1 MFAIAITV
9 DHKDRCRDESDQTE
23 HHDND
28 AGERMSGWFKGG
40 AFLATAGAAMAI
52 TAFVGPGINR
62 ALAEN
67 GQAQEQSQPTQ
78 LPGFWTNGHETVSA
92 PIRTAAPSA
101 LDSLIQ
107 SLGRSFNGHV
117 GIAVQSIDEG
127 WTISY
132 NGNRRFPQQS
142 VSKLWVAMTMLDAVD
157 RGRITLNTPVT
168 IRPQDLTLFHQPIAA
183 MVSSSGYTTTVQ
195 DLFYRA
201 MTQSD
206 NTANDSV
213 MRSIGG
219 PSAVQGFLAR
229 RFVDGVR
236 FGPGERLLQ
245 SGTAGLAWNQ
255 SLSSGRSF
263 YAARDALPRSM
274 RERALDAYL
283 ADPPDG
289 ATPVGIVTALAKLKR
304 GEMLSSASTSLLIST
319 MSEAKT
325 GPQRI
330 KGGVPAGWHYA
341 HKTGTGQ
348 ILGARSTGFNDVG
361 IMTAPDGSSYALAV
375 MIGSTTTTIPERWAL
390 MQAVSR
396 NVAGMHVTTPRVAQ
410 SNDWES
416 GRARSQP

>member
-1 MFAIAITV
+1 
-9 DHKDRCRDESDQTE
+9 
-23 HHDND
+23 
-28 AGERMSGWFKGG
+28 MSGWYKGG
-40 AFLATAGAAMAI
+40 VCLAATGALLSATAFI
-52 TAFVGPGINR
+52 LPGVTS
-62 ALAEN
+62 ALADN
-67 GQAQEQSQPTQ
+67 GVSRPQYRNQSQGEGRPIE
-78 LPGFWTNGHETVSA
+78 LGGFWTGGATTSVPIHIA
-92 PIRTAAPSA
+92 PPPA
-101 LDSLIQ
+101 LDSMIQ
-107 SLGRSFNGHV
+107 SLGRSFNGQV

-157 RGRITLNTPVT
+157 RGKITLATPVT

-183 MVSSSGYTTTVQ
+183 LVTSTGYTTTVQ

-213 MRSIGG
+213 MRAVGG
-219 PSAVQGFLAR
+219 PSAVQSFLAR
-229 RFVDGVR
+229 RFIDGVR

-245 SGTAGLAWNQ
+245 SGTAGLSWNQ
-255 SLSSGRSF
+255 NLAYGRSF
-263 YAARDALPRSM
+263 YAARAALPMSVRQ
-274 RERALDAYL
+274 RALDAYL

-304 GEMLSSASTSLLIST
+304 GEMLSPASTSTLLST

-330 KGGVPAGWHYA
+330 KGGVPTGWYYA

-348 ILGARSTGFNDVG
+348 ELAPRSTGFNDVG

-375 MIGSTTTTIPERWAL
+375 MIGSTTVSIPERWAL
-390 MQAVSR
+390 MQSVSR
-396 NVAGMHVTTPRVAQ
+396 NVAGLHLPRP
-410 SNDWES
+410 
-416 GRARSQP
+416 RSAAANGGSFRGGSHP

>member
-1 MFAIAITV
+1 
-9 DHKDRCRDESDQTE
+9 
-23 HHDND
+23 
-28 AGERMSGWFKGG
+28 MSGWFKGG
-40 AFLATAGAAMAI
+40 VLLATTGALMAV
-52 TAFVGPGINR
+52 TAFVAPGVTN
-62 ALAEN
+62 ALADN
-67 GQAQEQSQPTQ
+67 GHQYGGQEEREPTQ
-78 LPGFWTNGHETVSA
+78 LPGFWANGRDSVSA
-92 PIRTAAPSA
+92 PIRTATPPPPAA
-101 LDSLIQ
+101 LDSIIQ
-107 SLGRSFNGHV
+107 SLGRNFNGQV
-117 GIAVQSIDEG
+117 GIAVHSIDDG

-132 NGNRRFPQQS
+132 NGNRKFPQQS

-157 RGRITLNTPVT
+157 RGKITLATPVT

-183 MVSSSGYTTTVQ
+183 LVTSAGYTTTVQ

-219 PSAVQGFLAR
+219 PTAVQGFLAR
-229 RFVDGVR
+229 RFINGVR

-245 SGTAGLAWNQ
+245 SGTAGLTWTQNLAY
-255 SLSSGRSF
+255 GRGF
-263 YAARDALPRSM
+263 DAARAALPRAV

-289 ATPVGIVTALAKLKR
+289 ASPVGIVTALGKLKR
-304 GEMLSSASTSLLIST
+304 GEMLSPASTSILIST

-330 KGGVPAGWHYA
+330 KGGVPSGWHYA

-348 ILGARSTGFNDVG
+348 ELGGRATGFNDVG

-375 MIGSTTTTIPERWAL
+375 MIGSTTVSIPERWTL
-390 MQAVSR
+390 MQSVSR
-396 NVAGMHVTTPRVAQ
+396 TVAGMHVSGPRSAA
-410 SNDWES
+410 NWNPT
-416 GRARSQP
+416 GRNHP

>member
-1 MFAIAITV
+1 
-9 DHKDRCRDESDQTE
+9 
-23 HHDND
+23 
-28 AGERMSGWFKGG
+28 MSGWFKGG
-40 AFLATAGAAMAI
+40 VFLATTGALLAV
-52 TAFVGPGINR
+52 TAFVAPGITR

-67 GQAQEQSQPTQ
+67 GGQYRGQDESQPTQ
-78 LPGFWTNGHETVSA
+78 LPGFWNNGGESVSA
-92 PIRTAAPSA
+92 PIRSPAPAA
-101 LDSLIQ
+101 LDSVIQ
-107 SLGRSFNGHV
+107 SLGRGFNGQV
-117 GIAVQSIDEG
+117 GIAVHSIDDG

-157 RGRITLNTPVT
+157 RGKITLATPVT
-168 IRPQDLTLFHQPIAA
+168 IRTQDLTLFHQPIAA
-183 MVSSSGYTTTVQ
+183 MVTSAGYTTTVQ

-213 MRSIGG
+213 MRSVGG

-229 RFVDGVR
+229 RFIDGVR

-245 SGTAGLAWNQ
+245 SGTAGLTWNQ
-255 SLSSGRSF
+255 GLAYGRSF
-263 YAARDALPRSM
+263 YSARAALPMSV

-289 ATPVGIVTALAKLKR
+289 ASPVGIVTALGKLKR
-304 GEMLSSASTSLLIST
+304 GEMLSPASTSILIST

-330 KGGVPAGWHYA
+330 KGGVPSGWHYA

-348 ILGARSTGFNDVG
+348 ELGGRSTGFNDVG

-375 MIGSTTTTIPERWAL
+375 MIGSTTVSIPERWAL
-390 MQAVSR
+390 MQSVSR
-396 NVAGMHVTTPRVAQ
+396 TVAGMHMPAPRSA
-410 SNDWES
+410 SANW
-416 GRARSQP
+416 GAIARNRP